1 MIFDGRDT
9 SNSGGF
15 TLQLIRTDGDL
26 RVYDGDAAAT
36 VLDDGT
42 PGFRA
47 VEFRWHHYACVR
59 ISNVMYVYLD
69 GVQMGSATVTS
80 DFDSSIWTWGKYRG
94 GDAYNILGYL
104 DEIRIVVGT
113 GVYTGPFAV
122 PTARFSGSG
131 QSAGAS
137 GSNIAAVTAAQT
149 KLLIHSNL
157 SSTSTSFADSAT
169 TGTTHTVASTAVI
182 HSTLYN
188 HAESTVVATPMA
200 WPASGKRFGSTGAY
214 FDGTGDFLKI
224 DQDNNLCHN
233 TNTSGSIDFWMLHG
247 HTGAITSQSYP
258 GRMPCLFAKGSG
270 YMEIYLETDKT
281 LKMHFYGGSSM
292 FYQSLNKSPCN
303 HYLLQTNRASGLD
316 KIDLLLHQYDHA
328 ASKNQ

>member
-1 MIFDGRDT
+1 MQVVGHNQAKIKSSPFGDGKTAMKFNAANGTQLQVTSVPTADKFGTSDFTIEFWLIIDDHESDSGDPMIFDGGDT

-137 GSNIAAVTAAQT
+137 GSNT
-149 KLLIHSNL
+149 
-157 SSTSTSFADSAT
+157 
-169 TGTTHTVASTAVI
+169 
-182 HSTLYN
+182 Y
-188 HAESTVVATPMA
+188 E
-200 WPASGKRFGSTGAY
+200 
-214 FDGTGDFLKI
+214 
-224 DQDNNLCHN
+224 
-233 TNTSGSIDFWMLHG
+233 
-247 HTGAITSQSYP
+247 
-258 GRMPCLFAKGSG
+258 
-270 YMEIYLETDKT
+270 
-281 LKMHFYGGSSM
+281 
-292 FYQSLNKSPCN
+292 
-303 HYLLQTNRASGLD
+303 
-316 KIDLLLHQYDHA
+316 
-328 ASKNQ
+328 